1 MKTYFSLR
9 VGDTEYRLRLTM
21 AGQRALREKW
31 DEDILTFLLSAA
43 SDGERLCDLLSQALR
58 WPGNENALQDGA
70 ALYDALVDEGWQG
83 QNAFAVLAF
92 DLGCSSGLLTGV
104 QAEELK
110 GVVCRA
116 YDAAFAALTDDAGAE

>member
-1 MKTYFSLR
+1 MKTYFPLR
-9 VGDTEYRLRLTM
+9 VGDAEYRLRLTM

-43 SDGERLCDLLSQALR
+43 ADGERLCDLLGQALR

-83 QNAFAVLAF
+83 QNAFAELAF
-92 DLGCSSGLLTGV
+92 DLGRASGLLTDG

-110 GVVCRA
+110 AMVRRA
-116 YDAAFAALTDDAGAE
+116 YDAAFANLADASADE

>member
-9 VGDTEYRLRLTM
+9 AGEAEYRLRLTM

-31 DEDILTFLLSAA
+31 GEDILTFLLSAA
-43 SDGERLCDLLSQALR
+43 ADGDRLCDLLGEALR

-83 QNAFAVLAF
+83 Q
-92 DLGCSSGLLTGV
+92 T
-104 QAEELK
+104 
-110 GVVCRA
+110 R
-116 YDAAFAALTDDAGAE
+116 FAALVFQIGVVSGVLTAKQAGQLTDAVEQTFAEAFTGLTGHD

>member
-9 VGDTEYRLRLTM
+9 VGDAEYRLRLTM

-31 DEDILTFLLSAA
+31 NEDILTFLLSAA
-43 SDGERLCDLLSQALR
+43 GDGERLCDLLGQALR

-83 QNAFAVLAF
+83 QNAFAELAF
-92 DLGCSSGLLTGV
+92 DLGRTSGLLTDG

-110 GVVCRA
+110 TTVRRA
-116 YDAAFAALTDDAGAE
+116 YDAAFAGLADAVENE